1 MKFLTLENGQLG
13 ALLETGQSPLA
24 VDLTAASQSLNIALE
39 CTSMDQLI
47 ASDEETVRDIW
58 SLAKEAAR
66 KGIACREFAAVK
78 PLAPLPQ
85 PRRNI
90 ICLGKNYR
98 EHAKE
103 IAKKINTGDEIPKHP
118 IFFTKATTTVIG
130 HGEPIPAHQDITR
143 KLDYEAELAIII
155 GKGGINI
162 PRQQA
167 MEHVFGYTA
176 FNDISARD
184 LQGDHLQWYRGK
196 SLDGFAPMGPVVV
209 HRSAMPGPENI
220 EIQCRV
226 NGELR
231 QQATLADL
239 IFDIPAII
247 ETLSAGATLLPGDI
261 IATGTPA
268 GVGMGFSPS
277 RYLQPGDEV
286 VVEITGVGRLVNRV
300 V

>member
-39 CTSMDQLI
+39 CTSMDQLV

-58 SLAKEAAR
+58 LLAKEAAR

-155 GKGGINI
+155 GKDGINI

-196 SLDGFAPMGPVVV
+196 SLDSFAPMGPVVV

-239 IFDIPAII
+239 IFDIPTII
-247 ETLSAGATLLPGDI
+247 ESLSTGATLLPGDI